1 MVWYGTKSTKSRM
14 PASILNT
21 ALSFLLALT
30 LPGTLAIRAQGINN
44 AGQLYIGSGASVGIY
59 GDLINT
65 GSWVSEASTFGFYGT
80 EETRVQGNI
89 PIEATYLEIA
99 KDQGNVELQNSI
111 IISEVCLFVSGDFI
125 TDPALEA
132 HVIEF
137 GPGAIPLGSGQL
149 SKIRGWSRALDR
161 DQFTFP
167 LGGRDSYHPLTF
179 QSNEPLAVASAA
191 YVDENPTTPVSLPFS
206 FNIGL
211 KDFRIG
217 DISVEGF
224 WFFRASGIASISM
237 AWFPADNL
245 STIAEELRE
254 IILVGWNRNRSI
266 WEPIEVASRSG
277 QVSQGSLTTELF
289 NPGIYEAFALA
300 TVSALFEDGNAV
312 AGDYFVSPNGD
323 GINDALVLEH
333 LELEGKNN
341 QIHIFNRAGQK
352 VFEYTNYTNQF
363 TGFANSGSTLFGS
376 GSRLPDGVYYYIV
389 ELLDD
394 GLRFQGFFVL
404 DD

>member
-1 MVWYGTKSTKSRM
+1 MTAAIRYT
-14 PASILNT
+14 IL
-21 ALSFLLALT
+21 LLVLAVI
-30 LPGTLAIRAQGINN
+30 LPGTFVINAQGIGNS
-44 AGQLYIGSGASVGIY
+44 GQIYLGREASVGIH

-65 GSWVSEASTFGFYGT
+65 GSWVSDANTFGFYG
-80 EETRVQGNI
+80 EEEIRVQGNI

-111 IISEVCLFVSGDFI
+111 IISEICLFVSGDFI
-125 TDPALEA
+125 TNPAVEANLLEF
-132 HVIEF
+132 VSGGTPF
-137 GPGAIPLGSGQL
+137 GSGQL
-149 SKIRGWSRALDR
+149 SKTRGWTRALDR

-167 LGGRDSYHPLTF
+167 LGGLDSYHPLTF
-179 QSNEPLAVASAA
+179 QANEPLAVVSAA

-206 FNIGL
+206 FNTGL

-217 DISVEGF
+217 DISPQGF
-224 WFFRASGIASISM
+224 WFFRASGIASLSL
-237 AWFPADNL
+237 AWSSADNL
-245 STIAEELRE
+245 GAIAEQLNE

-266 WEPIEVASRSG
+266 WEPIEIASRSG
-277 QVSQGSLTTELF
+277 GVNQGGLTTNLF
-289 NPGIYEAFALA
+289 NPGVYEAFALA

-352 VFEYTNYTNQF
+352 VFEFTNYTNQF
-363 TGFANSGSTLFGS
+363 TGFANTGSSFFGS
-376 GSRLPDGVYYYIV
+376 GARLPDGVYYYIV
-389 ELLDD
+389 ELLDE